1 MSLIHNRY
9 QILHEIGRGTFGTV
23 YKAEDTEH
31 PYRAYVAI
39 KCDFSDV
46 QMLRHEAT
54 MLNYL
59 NQRCSPSQRS
69 NMGIPKVHWYG
80 TMHDEK
86 QGGSSLSY
94 FGNLLGEYG
103 TISMMVMPHYDGG
116 TLTQFVQQ
124 QSFQLST
131 ELIHHMMQDML
142 GILQTIH
149 ELYVVHRDLK
159 PDNFLINSHGKMVL
173 IDFGLSTF
181 YLDGDTGKHVP
192 KSSEPAKEIIG
203 SPLYASL
210 NTHLGIRNSRR
221 DDCLQLGYIGLFL
234 GLGGHLP
241 WENISMES
249 PLLAHPRNRERY
261 HAKKSIEISDET
273 WMAYMKRCQSLS
285 YEETPVYQFSS
296 DSDESSED

>member
-1 MSLIHNRY
+1 MSLIQKRY

-39 KCDFSDV
+39 KCDYGDV
-46 QMLRHEAT
+46 HLLRHEAT

-59 NQRCSPSQRS
+59 NQRCSQSQRG

-80 TMHDEK
+80 TMHDEN
-86 QGGSSLSY
+86 QGG
-94 FGNLLGEYG
+94 
-103 TISMMVMPHYDGG
+103 TAMMVMPYYEGG
-116 TLTQFVQQ
+116 TLTQFVHQ
-124 QSFQLST
+124 QSFLLSA

-142 GILQTIH
+142 GILQSIH

-181 YLDGDTGKHVP
+181 YLNGDTGKHVP
-192 KSSEPAKEIIG
+192 IGPEPAKEIIG

-210 NTHLGIRNSRR
+210 NTHLGIRSSRR
-221 DDCLQLGYIGLFL
+221 DDCLQLGYIGLYM
-234 GLGGHLP
+234 GLGGQLP
-241 WENISMES
+241 WEHIPIES
-249 PLLAHPRNRERY
+249 PLLADPRNRERY
-261 HAKKSIEISDET
+261 HAKKRIEISDET

-285 YEETPVYQFSS
+285 YEETPVYQFEIDKSHI
-296 DSDESSED
+296 